1 MLIRGFSGSVAV
13 RGLWMVLATSEQQ
26 SAGASG

>member
-13 RGLWMVLATSEQQ
+13 RGLWTVLATSEQQ